1 METHVHSY
9 SDSAPPRSA
18 GTRPALPGPHNGR
31 LEVSDTSLNVSLSQQ
46 GYPEPA
52 QLFANL
58 PTGPLV
64 EHAIRNGEGL
74 LAKDGPLVVA
84 TGKHTGRSAKDKF
97 IVRDA
102 ETESTVWW
110 GKTNVAMTPEH
121 FANLKAD
128 FIKALGEKDKLYV
141 ADLFGGSQSEYRVNV
156 RVINE
161 FAWHNLFIRTLL
173 VRPTAEEL
181 TSFVPEY
188 TIIDLPSFRADP
200 ERHGSR
206 SETVIAVNFT
216 EKLILIGGTSY
227 AGEMKK
233 SVFGI
238 LNYLLPVKGVMPMH
252 CSANIG
258 PNGDTAVFF
267 GLSGTGKTTL
277 SADASRTLIGDDEHG
292 WSDTAVFN
300 FEGGCYAKMIRLSA
314 EAEPEIFATTKRF
327 GTVLENVVIDPVT
340 REIDL
345 DDNSLAENSRGSYPI
360 DFIPNCSEKNLGP
373 VPQNIIFL
381 TADAYGVLPPIA
393 RLTPEQAMYHF
404 LSGYTARVAG
414 TEIGVTEPEA
424 TFSTCFGAPFMP
436 RHPSVYGNLLK
447 ERINKGGVKCW
458 LVNTGWSGGKATMEG
473 IKRMPIKAT
482 RALLNAAL
490 DGSLNEAEFREDPN
504 FGFEVPVAVPGVD
517 AKLLDPRG
525 AWADG
530 AEYDKTAQDLVRKF
544 IDNFEQFAE
553 HVDESVRQA
562 APVAA

>member
-1 METHVHSY
+1 VPPNVEMTLT
-9 SDSAPPRSA
+9 SA
-18 GTRPALPGPHNGR
+18 
-31 LEVSDTSLNVSLSQQ
+31 LSFPLDQQ
-46 GYPEPA
+46 GIA
-52 QLFANL
+52 TSATIHANL
-58 PTGPLV
+58 GTAPLV
-64 EHAIRNGEGL
+64 EHAVRNAEGL
-74 LAKDGPLVVA
+74 LAKDGPFVVA

-102 ETESTVWW
+102 NTEETIWW

-128 FIKALGEKDKLYV
+128 FLAALAQKDKLYV
-141 ADLFGGSQSEYRVNV
+141 ADLFGGSQPENRVNV
-156 RVINE
+156 RIINE

-173 VRPTAEEL
+173 VRPTAQEL
-181 TSFVPEY
+181 SGFVPEY

-206 SETVIAVNFT
+206 TETVIAVNFT

-258 PNGDTAVFF
+258 ADGKTAVFF

-300 FEGGCYAKMIRLSA
+300 FEGGCYAKVIRLSE

-327 GTVLENVVIDPVT
+327 GTVLENVVIDPDT

-345 DDNSLAENSRGSYPI
+345 DDASLAENSRGSYPI
-360 DFIPNCSEKNLGP
+360 DFIPNCSEENLGP
-373 VPQNIIFL
+373 VPANLIFL

-393 RLTPEQAMYHF
+393 RLTPDQAMYHF

-424 TFSTCFGAPFMP
+424 TFSTCFGGPFMP
-436 RHPSVYGNLLK
+436 RHPSIYGNLLK
-447 ERINKGGVKCW
+447 ERIAKGGVKCW

-490 DGSLNEAEFREDPN
+490 DGSLNDAEFRRDPN

-517 AKLLDPRG
+517 TALLDPRA
-525 AWADG
+525 AWADP
-530 AEYDKTAQDLVRKF
+530 AEYDKTAEDLVKKF
-544 IDNFEQFAE
+544 VENFAQFEA
-553 HVDESVRQA
+553 HVDEGVRKA
-562 APVAA
+562 APAFAVAA